1 MSQRLKV
8 ANRDWN
14 ISNVISVAAAAALAS
29 SMIQA
34 MIPQSTMQNDVG
46 SPESPEQLAM
56 INM

>member
-8 ANRDWN
+8 ANGDWN
-14 ISNVISVAAAAALAS
+14 ISNVISVAAAALAS

-34 MIPQSTMQNDVG
+34 MIPQSTMQNDAG

>member
-34 MIPQSTMQNDVG
+34 MIPQSTMQNDAG

>member
-8 ANRDWN
+8 ANGDRN
-14 ISNVISVAAAAALAS
+14 ISNVISVAAAALAS

-34 MIPQSTMQNDVG
+34 MIPQSTMQNDAG